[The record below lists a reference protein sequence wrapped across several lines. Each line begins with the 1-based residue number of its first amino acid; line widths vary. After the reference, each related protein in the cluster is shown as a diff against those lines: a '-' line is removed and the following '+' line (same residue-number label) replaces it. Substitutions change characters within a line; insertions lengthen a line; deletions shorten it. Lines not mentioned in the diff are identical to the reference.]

1 MPNPSKAPGPDGLRE
16 LAASVQ
22 VLMRFCMRI
31 VILGLFALASRQ
43 GFGRMLEGLLAFA
56 TFYCMVAA
64 TLRREAL
71 LGPTLT
77 HFDEAAAYTAIACL
91 AMRTV

>member
-1 MPNPSKAPGPDGLRE
+1 MSNPSDAPGPDGLRE

-22 VLMRFCMRI
+22 VVMRFCMRI

-64 TLRREAL
+64 TLRREV
-71 LGPTLT
+71 GPSLT

-91 AMRTV
+91 AMRAV

>member
-1 MPNPSKAPGPDGLRE
+1 MSNPSDAPGPEGLRE

-43 GFGRMLEGLLAFA
+43 GFGKTLEGLLAFA

-71 LGPTLT
+71 LGPSLT

-91 AMRTV
+91 AMRAV

>member
-1 MPNPSKAPGPDGLRE
+1 MSNPTNAPSPDGLRE

-22 VLMRFCMRI
+22 VLMRFFMRI

-43 GFGRMLEGLLAFA
+43 GFGRTLEGLLSLA
-56 TFYCMVAA
+56 TFYCLVAA

-71 LGPTLT
+71 LGPMLT
-77 HFDEAAAYTAIACL
+77 HFDEAAGYAAIACL
-91 AMRTV
+91 AMWTI

>member
-1 MPNPSKAPGPDGLRE
+1 MSNPSDAPGPDGLRE

-22 VLMRFCMRI
+22 VVMRFCMRI
-31 VILGLFALASRQ
+31 VILGLFALASKQ
-43 GFGRMLEGLLAFA
+43 GFGRTLEGLLSFA